1 MNVRSTA
8 AIIVAAL
15 LPAAM
20 LFGSFPYGGLGLP
33 QQVHS
38 GPAANSCNAFAAAA
52 AGGSAYAPTVVQ
64 AGFRPWVP
72 PLPGPAAQAALMQ
85 QACHQHMQF
94 LDHQQH
100 QTAQAPPLASS
111 PLEDRTNAAAADA
124 DGPPPKKSRRGRK
137 SSGEEDQHRQL
148 VKVLAKGVIQ
158 DSEFCS
164 MYKYCA
170 AKFSESLR
178 GSVHRLLQKD
188 PALVKV
194 M

>member
-8 AIIVAAL
+8 AIVVAAL

-20 LFGSFPYGGLGLP
+20 LFGSFPHGGLGLP
-33 QQVHS
+33 QQIHS
-38 GPAANSCNAFAAAA
+38 GPAANSCNVLAATAAA
-52 AGGSAYAPTVVQ
+52 AGGPAHAPTVVQ

-111 PLEDRTNAAAADA
+111 PLEDRTNAAAASSN
-124 DGPPPKKSRRGRK
+124 GPPLKKS
-137 SSGEEDQHRQL
+137 
-148 VKVLAKGVIQ
+148 
-158 DSEFCS
+158 
-164 MYKYCA
+164 
-170 AKFSESLR
+170 
-178 GSVHRLLQKD
+178 
-188 PALVKV
+188 
-194 M
+194 